1 MIPEGTNHTHTNRCP
16 ECVRVWPGDRGG
28 EGVAITRTLVESC
41 PITAE
46 RKLSDGQTVQWEA
59 RRRSRGGGLRVPLV
73 CGRRAGDSCPEWRRR
88 SRSRGRGQRLIEG
101 PRRCPQLL
109 TGEGAER
116 GLGVPGAG
124 RRQDRSRYGGLG
136 HRRPIVSSALGV
148 RGLGARG
155 LPGAGCLR
163 RGSGWV
169 GSDWVATGGGVSEQ
183 ASQPAGVTSPTPSP
197 ARTPFLPLPAAPF
210 VPARPGS
217 APPLP
222 AHLRGRR
229 LPVSDFI
236 E

>member
-1 MIPEGTNHTHTNRCP
+1 MGSPEAELWGRA
-16 ECVRVWPGDRGG
+16 PGP
-28 EGVAITRTLVESC
+28 A
-41 PITAE
+41 
-46 RKLSDGQTVQWEA
+46 
-59 RRRSRGGGLRVPLV
+59 V

-101 PRRCPQLL
+101 PRRRPQLL

-116 GLGVPGAG
+116 GLGGPRSEAS
-124 RRQDRSRYGGLG
+124 RRQVRSRRGDGG
-136 HRRPIVSSALGV
+136 HRGSIAFSAIGV
-148 RGLGARG
+148 WGLKAWG
-155 LPGAGCLR
+155 LPGARCLR

-169 GSDWVATGGGVSEQ
+169 GSDWVAPGRGVSEQ

-210 VPARPGS
+210 VRARLGS

-222 AHLRGRR
+222 AHLRRRR